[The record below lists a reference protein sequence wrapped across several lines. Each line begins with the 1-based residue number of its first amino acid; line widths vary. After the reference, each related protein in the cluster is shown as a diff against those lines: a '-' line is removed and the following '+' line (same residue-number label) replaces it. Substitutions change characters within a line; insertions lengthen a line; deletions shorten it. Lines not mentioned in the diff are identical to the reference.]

1 MENPHARISL
11 VIVTHNRAAELLRTV
26 ASTLRLPE
34 CPPVLVVDNASSDDS
49 IEWLRR
55 RFPGVRSIRLH
66 ANLGAAARNIGA
78 LNVATPYVA
87 FCDDDVTWAPGALSR
102 AVELLDAHPRV
113 AALTARVLVGHD
125 RREDPACAA
134 MAASPLT
141 FAGLPGPAVLGF
153 LAGASVFRREAFL
166 AVGGYEPRF
175 FIGGEERLVAVDL
188 AVRGW
193 SLAYA
198 DQLIAHH
205 YPSAARDGK
214 TRGRLEV
221 RNALWTAW
229 LRQPARNAL
238 RRTVFVLRRARL
250 GNALAGGFAALRGI
264 PWVLRHRRVVP
275 AHVASLYHLIDTTEE
290 NGGAVNRHAPGRVS
304 MPVPSS
310 RPS

>member
-1 MENPHARISL
+1 MENPVARISL

-26 ASTLRLPE
+26 ASTMRLPE
-34 CPPVLVVDNASSDDS
+34 RLPVLVIDNASSDDS
-49 IEWLRR
+49 IGQLDRQ
-55 RFPGVRSIRLH
+55 FPGVRSIRLH

-78 LNVATPYVA
+78 LNVTTPYVA
-87 FCDDDVTWAPGALSR
+87 FCDDDVTWAPGALTR

-113 AALTARVLVGHD
+113 AALTARVLVGND
-125 RREDPACAA
+125 RREDRACAV
-134 MAASPLT
+134 MAASPLVS
-141 FAGLPGPAVLGF
+141 AGLPGPAVLGF
-153 LAGASVFRREAFL
+153 LAGASVFRRDAFL

-198 DQLIAHH
+198 DELIAYH
-205 YPSAARDGK
+205 YPSVVRDGK

-238 RRTVFVLRRARL
+238 RRTAFVLRNARIP
-250 GNALAGGFAALRGI
+250 NAIAGGLAALRGM

-275 AHVASLYHLIDTTEE
+275 AHIAKLYRLIDIAEE
-290 NGGAVNRHAPGRVS
+290 SGGVMNQRAPRQVS
-304 MPVPSS
+304 TPCS
-310 RPS
+310 